1 MRLRWP
7 SLISVRAC
15 LADASLGLLV
25 LPTLA
30 IAGAPAYSTSSME
43 VIALLVGP
51 AAFLAVHR
59 LRLAGLRPAVTGLA
73 MVGLMLW
80 ALTYAS
86 YSLAGPIAAAAL
98 GAGIG
103 LNHSESLRKELVI
116 WALPFTLLLVALR
129 FLVSRDA
136 AIAAGMIEMS
146 AATLALLLCS
156 IRSRQNAKT
165 SVTPPPVAREQ
176 RRSSAVG
183 RREFLEVGLGASA
196 LLSFAYLGA
205 TLPDAGWFG
214 PMITHASGR
223 GNLLS
228 LTFDDGPSVGYTLK
242 VKDILDSYKVKG
254 TFFSV
259 GMAVAARPDISRA
272 LIDGGHLVADHSY
285 SHDYYRWLDPRYPE
299 LQKTQDAF
307 FRLLGVR
314 PAFYRPP
321 HGTRSPFVARVVS
334 DRKMKMIGWDV
345 AAEDWSATD
354 SKLVA
359 HRILAGAQAGSI
371 ILLHDG
377 LDGNLTADRSVLLAA
392 LPMILEG
399 LKSRGFNPVGLDE
412 LLQTPAYL
420 A

>member
-7 SLISVRAC
+7 SLLSVRAC

-25 LPTLA
+25 LPLLA
-30 IAGAPAYSTSSME
+30 IAGSPAYSTFSME

-59 LRLAGLRPAVTGLA
+59 LRLVGLRPAVTGLA

-80 ALTYAS
+80 ALVYAS

-116 WALPFTLLLVALR
+116 WALPFTLLLVAVR
-129 FLVSRDA
+129 FFVSRDA

-156 IRSRQNAKT
+156 IRSRQNTKT

-242 VKDILDSYKVKG
+242 VKEILDSYKVKG

-334 DRKMKMIGWDV
+334 DKKMKMIGWDV

-354 SKLVA
+354 SELVA

-371 ILLHDG
+371 VLLHDG
-377 LDGNLTADRSVLLAA
+377 LDGNLTADRSVLLGA
-392 LPMILEG
+392 LPLILEG
-399 LKSRGFNPVGLDE
+399 LKSRGLNPVGLDE

>member
-1 MRLRWP
+1 
-7 SLISVRAC
+7 
-15 LADASLGLLV
+15 
-25 LPTLA
+25 
-30 IAGAPAYSTSSME
+30 
-43 VIALLVGP
+43 
-51 AAFLAVHR
+51 
-59 LRLAGLRPAVTGLA
+59 
-73 MVGLMLW
+73 
-80 ALTYAS
+80 
-86 YSLAGPIAAAAL
+86 
-98 GAGIG
+98 
-103 LNHSESLRKELVI
+103 
-116 WALPFTLLLVALR
+116 
-129 FLVSRDA
+129 
-136 AIAAGMIEMS
+136 
-146 AATLALLLCS
+146 
-156 IRSRQNAKT
+156 
-165 SVTPPPVAREQ
+165 
-176 RRSSAVG
+176 
-183 RREFLEVGLGASA
+183 
-196 LLSFAYLGA
+196 
-205 TLPDAGWFG
+205 
-214 PMITHASGR
+214 MITHASGR

-354 SKLVA
+354 SELVA

-371 ILLHDG
+371 VLLHDG
-377 LDGNLTADRSVLLAA
+377 LDGNLTADRSVLLGA
-392 LPMILEG
+392 LPLILEG
-399 LKSRGFNPVGLDE
+399 LKSRGLNPVGLDQ

>member
-1 MRLRWP
+1 MTLRWP
-7 SLISVRAC
+7 SLLSVRAC

-25 LPTLA
+25 LPPLA
-30 IAGAPAYSTSSME
+30 ISGSPAYSTFSIE

-51 AAFLAVHR
+51 AAFLGVHR

-73 MVGLMLW
+73 MVGIMAW

-86 YSLAGPIAAAAL
+86 YSTAGPIAAAAL
-98 GAGIG
+98 GAGLG
-103 LNHSESLRKELVI
+103 LTYSDSLRKGLLI
-116 WALPFTLLLVALR
+116 CALPSTLLLVVLG
-129 FLVSRDA
+129 FFVSRDA
-136 AIAAGMIEMS
+136 SIAAGMIEMS

-156 IRSRQNAKT
+156 IHSRQNART

-176 RRSSAVG
+176 RRSLAVG

-196 LLSFAYLGA
+196 LVSFAYLGA
-205 TLPDAGWFG
+205 TLPEAGWFG
-214 PMITHASGR
+214 SMTTHASRR

-228 LTFDDGPSVGYTLK
+228 LTFDDGPNVEYTLK
-242 VKDILDSYKVKG
+242 VKDILDSYRVKG
-254 TFFSV
+254 TFFTV
-259 GMAVAARPDISRA
+259 GKALAARPDISRA
-272 LIDGGHLVADHSY
+272 LMDGGHLVADHSY

-299 LQKTQDAF
+299 LEKTQDEF
-307 FRLLGVR
+307 LRQLGVR

-371 ILLHDG
+371 VLLHDG
-377 LDGNLTADRSVLLAA
+377 LDGNLTEDRSVLLAA
-392 LPMILEG
+392 LPLILEG
-399 LKSRGFNPVGLDE
+399 LKSRGLNPVGLDE

-420 A
+420 L